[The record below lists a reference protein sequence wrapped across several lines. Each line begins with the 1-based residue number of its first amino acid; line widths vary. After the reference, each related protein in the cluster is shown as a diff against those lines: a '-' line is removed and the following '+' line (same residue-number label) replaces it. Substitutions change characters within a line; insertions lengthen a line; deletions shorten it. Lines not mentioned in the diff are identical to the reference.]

1 MAEIRLGKRQKQN
14 TERVPAEVAPKR
26 TALGAGLDAAKAV
39 ASVPLST
46 AATLGSLLSTPS
58 RLLYGSINAATGGE
72 GGFGNLNPID
82 STGGVELSHVL
93 GNAGAIAKNDPS
105 RWELLPT
112 IENGKFNP
120 GDFGRGLI
128 DIAGD
133 PLSWITPAGLTKAG
147 LIAKKAGTA
156 APTTLGQ
163 FAKGERAIASFAK
176 PFSLK
181 AGDLGH
187 LGTGPQVA
195 QNLEAIGSKTGLT
208 PAMNWLSKSKPV
220 LAVTSRM
227 SPAVMNMDTAATQA
241 AARPTFEKIGK
252 RQQGAKFAVE
262 SAARDLETSA
272 VPLSQKE
279 LRTAVDTKNIPK
291 ELKPV
296 ADLIN
301 QIPKQ
306 KEAVGIK
313 SGDWTGIPKG
323 FTRISGDRKS
333 AVTRF
338 LDENGNLLHERKN
351 ILPGDVKAAAGTAK
365 PIETQGDLFRDAQ
378 DSFDAVYFPQEL
390 AARNAAKAATKK
402 VPPPDSVAV
411 YQKNPTVQ
419 YWPAY
424 MGEGLDAARSGKYKS
439 AKELS
444 TQSPLDQSRSLQL
457 RGQMPTQ
464 FLNDV
469 YDAAHEYSKT
479 LPEKLFPELSDRR
492 RAVRRFIEQ
501 KFGKQAYDAGYDLTK
516 QFQMQQGEVV
526 RRTKKTFTTPTAQ
539 NNSLLQ
545 KTAGAIDNNKAGTI
559 AESIADLIVENPT
572 LGKGGLY
579 NNSPLSDALRYL
591 DSNVDQIEKAR
602 MAHKVMAGEAIYGMH
617 DIRLPGKRANY
628 VQAAPSVIA
637 PTQLRNWN
645 AATTGDLVQ
654 STPRQALYDAG
665 ISGRPTIGNVFD
677 QLNIDRVEA
686 DRRIF
691 KRLPKE
697 MQDNINRNALEMSR
711 EDAYHQLTRGG
722 RIPTP
727 NDLTQ
732 RVRNLLPV
740 NRSKLTNGLEL
751 PPEEAASLMKF
762 SDRAPATQK
771 NFFSSLN
778 TMMKASLL
786 AHPATQSRNALS
798 ASVSAGLQG
807 AAGPQELLQGIAL
820 QRGKVVDDAVLAK
833 HPDILAVHQ
842 RQAQY
847 GLDPISDTEALRRLI
862 GSRRSEVQDLPVGQ
876 AGRTD
881 KELTANIPGIV
892 ETPLMDILTKPLEAL
907 RGYKDGKF
915 VGYKNVVNPG
925 AVRGAFG
932 HEETLAGPYM
942 AANMAAQNIEGS
954 VRNGSIIGLMKQGY
968 GLDEAQRM
976 TDAAQVSYN
985 PRSYT
990 DFEKKYLKPYALFYS
1005 FASRSGKHVVNE
1017 LATKP
1022 GGRLGQ
1028 LIRAENRGHSNDESI
1043 PESVRSGTA
1052 IPLGVSPDGTKNVLS
1067 GFGLAHEPTT
1077 KMLGSLLGGDLQ
1089 GVGYDLAGNLNPYL
1103 KAPIEQM
1110 FGRSIYQRGEP
1121 LEALDPTIGRTLSN
1135 VGVNLG
1141 LRDPEAGPV
1150 HYLGTGPFGTAGE
1163 RFAETALGLSPFSR
1177 LGTTVRKLTDTRK
1190 GIPEKLLNATLGLN
1204 TTAVSPQKQQYTLSK
1219 KAEQVAKA
1227 AGAKSREDVYFNKA
1241 ELERLKTSNP
1251 ALYQQQ
1257 IQLQAMLNEIKA
1269 KRRAPSEKK
1278 PQSKKRKITIEK
1290 AGKK

>member
-14 TERVPAEVAPKR
+14 TQGVPADVAPKR

-46 AATLGSLLSTPS
+46 AATLGSVISTPS
-58 RLLYGSINAATGGE
+58 RLIHGSLNAAMGGE
-72 GGFGNLNPID
+72 GGFGNLNPLD
-82 STGGVELSHVL
+82 STGGVEFSRLL
-93 GNAGAIAKNDPS
+93 ANAGAISHNDPS
-105 RWELLPT
+105 RWEFLPT

-120 GDFGRGLI
+120 GDFGRGLL

-147 LIAKKAGTA
+147 LAATKAGTA
-156 APTTLGQ
+156 RRTFLGQ
-163 FAKGERAIASFAK
+163 IAKGERAIASFAK

-187 LGTGPQVA
+187 IGTGKTVA
-195 QNLEAIGSKTGLT
+195 KALGNVGSKTGLT
-208 PAMNWLSKSKPV
+208 PAMNWLSKTKPI
-220 LAVTSRM
+220 LAVKSRLYP
-227 SPAVMNMDTAATQA
+227 SAMNMDTAATQA
-241 AARPTFEKIGK
+241 AAKPTFEKIGK

-262 SAARDLETSA
+262 SAARDLDLSA
-272 VPLSQKE
+272 APLSQKE
-279 LRTAVDTKNIPK
+279 LRTAVDTKNIPR
-291 ELKPV
+291 ELQPV
-296 ADLIN
+296 ADLIK

-323 FTRISGDRKS
+323 FTRISGNRKS

-338 LDENGNLLHERKN
+338 LDENGNLLHERTN
-351 ILPGDVKAAAGTAK
+351 ILPGQVKAAATAAK
-365 PIETQGDLFRDAQ
+365 PIETKADLFRDAQ
-378 DSFDAVYFPQEL
+378 DSFDAIYFPAEL
-390 AARNAAKAATKK
+390 AARNAAKAVKK
-402 VPPPDSVAV
+402 NVPPPDSVAV

-424 MGEGLDAARSGKYKS
+424 MGEGLDAARAGKYKS

-444 TQSPLDQSRSLQL
+444 TQSPLDQSRSLKL

-469 YDAAHEYSKT
+469 YDSAHEYSKT
-479 LPEKLFPELSDRR
+479 LPATAELIDRR

-516 QFQMQQGEVV
+516 QFQMQQGKVV
-526 RRTKKTFTTPTAQ
+526 ERTKKTFTTPNAQ

-545 KTAGAIDNNKAGTI
+545 KTAGAIDKNQAGTI

-579 NNSPLSDALRYL
+579 NNSPLADALRYL
-591 DSNVDQIEKAR
+591 DANVEQIEKAK
-602 MAHKVMAGEAIYGMH
+602 MAHNVMAKQAVYGMH

-637 PTQLRNWN
+637 PTQLGNWN

-677 QLNIDRVEA
+677 QLNIDRVDA
-686 DRRIF
+686 DKRIF
-691 KRLPKE
+691 NRLPKE
-697 MQDNINRNALEMSR
+697 MQDNINRNAMKMSR
-711 EDAYHQLTRGG
+711 EDAYHELTRGG

-727 NDLTQ
+727 NELTQ
-732 RVRNLLPV
+732 RVHDLLKV

-762 SDRAPATQK
+762 SDKAPATQK
-771 NFFSSLN
+771 NIFSSLN

-786 AHPATQSRNALS
+786 AHPATQARNALS

-807 AAGPQELLQGIAL
+807 AAGPQDLLQGIAL
-820 QRGKVVDDAVLAK
+820 QRGKMVDAAKLAK
-833 HPDILAVHQ
+833 HPDILAVHA
-842 RQAQY
+842 RQARY

-876 AGRTD
+876 AGRTNA
-881 KELTANIPGIV
+881 ELTANIPGIV

-915 VGYKNVVNPG
+915 VGYKNVLNPG

-954 VRNGSIIGLMKQGY
+954 VRSGSVIGLMKQGY
-968 GLDEAQRM
+968 SLDDAQRM

-990 DFEKKYLKPYALFYS
+990 DFEKKYLKPYVPFYS

-1052 IPLGVSPDGTKNVLS
+1052 IPLGTSPDGTKNILS

-1150 HYLGTGPFGTAGE
+1150 RYTGDKA
-1163 RFAETALGLSPFSR
+1163 AELALGLSPFSR

-1269 KRRAPSEKK
+1269 KRRTPSEKK

>member
-14 TERVPAEVAPKR
+14 TQSVPAEVAPKR
-26 TALGAGLDAAKAV
+26 TVVGTGLDAAKAV
-39 ASVPLST
+39 ASVPLSA

-58 RLLYGSINAATGGE
+58 RLLYGGINAATGGE

-82 STGGVELSHVL
+82 STGGIELSGIL
-93 GNAGAIAKNDPS
+93 GNAGVIAKNDPS

-112 IENGKFNP
+112 VENGKFNP

-147 LIAKKAGTA
+147 LVAKKAGAA

-163 FAKGERAIASFAK
+163 FAKSERAIASFAK

-208 PAMNWLSKSKPV
+208 PAVNWLSKTKPV
-220 LAVTSRM
+220 LAMTSRM

-291 ELKPV
+291 ELRPV

-301 QIPKQ
+301 KIAKR
-306 KEAVGIK
+306 KEVLGIK

-338 LDENGNLLHERKN
+338 LDENGNLLHERTN
-351 ILPGDVKAAAGTAK
+351 LLPQAK
-365 PIETQGDLFRDAQ
+365 PTLLGGTPVVKI
-378 DSFDAVYFPQEL
+378 
-390 AARNAAKAATKK
+390 
-402 VPPPDSVAV
+402 PDPNSVAV

-444 TQSPLDQSRSLQL
+444 TQSPLDQSRSLKL

-479 LPEKLFPELSDRR
+479 LPATVKLSQRK

-545 KTAGAIDNNKAGTI
+545 GTAGAIDNNKAGTI

-654 STPRQALYDAG
+654 STPRQDLYDAG

-691 KRLPKE
+691 KRLPKK

-727 NDLTQ
+727 NDLTR
-732 RVRNLLPV
+732 RVRDLLPV

-762 SDRAPATQK
+762 SDNAPATQK

-807 AAGPQELLQGIAL
+807 AAGPQDLLQGIAL

-833 HPDILAVHQ
+833 HPDILAVHA

-915 VGYKNVVNPG
+915 VGYKNVLNPG

-942 AANMAAQNIEGS
+942 ASNMAAQNIEGS
-954 VRNGSIIGLMKQGY
+954 VRSGSIIGLMKQGY

-985 PRSYT
+985 PRSYS
-990 DFEKKYLKPYALFYS
+990 DFEKKYLKPYVPFYS
-1005 FASRSGKHVVNE
+1005 FASRSGKNVVNE

-1052 IPLGVSPDGTKNVLS
+1052 IPLGTSPDGTKNILS

-1089 GVGYDLAGNLNPYL
+1089 GVGYDLAGTLNPYL

-1121 LEALDPTIGRTLSN
+1121 LESLDPTIGRTLSN

-1150 HYLGTGPFGTAGE
+1150 RYTGDKA
-1163 RFAETALGLSPFSR
+1163 AELALGLSPFSR

-1190 GIPEKLLNATLGLN
+1190 GITEKLLNATLGLN

-1269 KRRAPSEKK
+1269 KRRTPSEKK